1 MVKLTAMVVA
11 PRWRSMEESPIERE
25 GLLMMQGRIVMV
37 LLAVTCAAAVT
48 RAESSTFC
56 ANLANLKIEGV
67 EIAKAAP
74 IPAGTTVPPMYPGAP
89 SSGPLPAHCRV
100 DGVINRRKGADGEEF
115 GIRFAVALPEKE
127 AWNGDF
133 MMQGGGGGNGV
144 VAYPMGAS
152 YTGEKSALLRGF
164 AVASTDTGHKAKMG
178 PFDFSFMRDQQAY
191 LDFAYLANAEVAGVA
206 KKIIAQYY
214 AKPAAYSYF
223 VGCSTGGREGMILSQ
238 RFPTV
243 FNGIVSGDPAMRTG
257 LSNLAIGKWIPVAYN
272 QAAPKDASGKPLIEK
287 FLSEGDR
294 KLFMDALMN
303 RCDARDGVA
312 DGMISDPLGCDFD
325 PAVLACKNGQSDACI
340 APEKIAAIKKAFA
353 GPKNLYG
360 TQVYPGFLYDTG
372 IAQTG
377 PVPGL
382 LALGAQGL
390 FGPYPAATEID
401 VDKEAQHASDPLVEP
416 GSTNLSTFSA
426 SGGKI
431 LFFHGDSDPWFS
443 PLDTLEY
450 YKSLAARNGGSDKV
464 AEWSRMFL
472 VPGMCH
478 CGGGPALDQFDMLSA
493 VVNWVEKG
501 IAPDSVIATGKAFPG
516 RSRPLCA
523 YPKHAQYAGQGDP
536 NDAHSFTCQ

>member
-1 MVKLTAMVVA
+1 MVG
-11 PRWRSMEESPIERE
+11 IE
-25 GLLMMQGRIVMV
+25 ITKV
-37 LLAVTCAAAVT
+37 
-48 RAESSTFC
+48 
-56 ANLANLKIEGV
+56 
-67 EIAKAAP
+67 AP
-74 IPAGTTVPPMYPGAP
+74 IPAGTTVPPMFPGAP
-89 SSGPLPAHCRV
+89 SIGPLPAHCRV
-100 DGVINRRKGADGEEF
+100 DGVINRRKGSGGEEF

-133 MMQGGGGGNGV
+133 LMQGGGGGNGV
-144 VAYPMGAS
+144 VGYPMGAS
-152 YTGEKSALLRGF
+152 YAGEKPALVRGF
-164 AVASTDTGHKAKMG
+164 AVASTDTGHKAKTG

-238 RFPTV
+238 RYPTV

-257 LSNLAIGKWIPVAYN
+257 LSNLAIGKWIPVAYD
-272 QAAPKDASGKPLIEK
+272 QAAPKDASGKPIIDTL
-287 FLSEGDR
+287 LTDGDR

-303 RCDARDGVA
+303 RCDAKDGVA
-312 DGMISDPLGCDFD
+312 DGMISDPMGCDFD
-325 PAVLACKNGQSDACI
+325 PAVLACKNGQSDGCI

-353 GPKNLYG
+353 GPKNSYG
-360 TQVYPGFLYDTG
+360 TQVYPGFLYDAG
-372 IAQTG
+372 IAVTG

-382 LALGAQGL
+382 LAPRANGI
-390 FGPYPAATEID
+390 FGPYPTATEID
-401 VDKEAQHASDPLVEP
+401 VDKEALHASDPLVEP
-416 GSTNLSTFSA
+416 ASTNLSTFSA
-426 SGGKI
+426 NGGKI
-431 LFFHGDSDPWFS
+431 LFFHGNSDPWFS
-443 PLDTLEY
+443 PLDTLGY
-450 YKSLAARNGGSDKV
+450 YKSLAATNGGADKV

-501 IAPDSVIATGKAFPG
+501 IAPESVIATGHAFPG

-523 YPKHAQYAGQGDP
+523 YPQHPQYKGQGDT
-536 NDAHSFTCQ
+536 NDAHNFTCQ